1 MTFAAIMP
9 KISTRG
15 QHMPE
20 SPIRKLAPMAD
31 AAAQRGTKIYYLNI
45 GQPDIESP
53 AAALDAVKKSDLRVL
68 EYSPSAGFA
77 SYRQGL
83 ANYYQGIGL
92 NVQASDVI
100 VTTGGSEALSFAMG
114 SMLDPGDE
122 VIIPEPYY
130 ANYFGFAQALGAKV
144 VSVPSSIDSGFAL
157 PPIAELEARITPRTK
172 AVLVCNPGNPTGYV
186 YRRDELEALRDMA
199 LKHDLF
205 VIADEVYREFVYDGA
220 EAISVLSLA
229 GLEQHA
235 VLIDSVSKRYS
246 MCGARIGCMVS
257 KNTELMATAMK
268 FAQARLSPPTYEQIA
283 AEAALETPA
292 SYFEAVNAE
301 YRARRDTL
309 VRRLNAIAGVFCPTP
324 RGAFYAVAQLPV
336 DDAETFCRWMLEE
349 FSFEGATLMMAPAAG
364 FYVERSLGKRQVR
377 LAYVLK
383 QSDLERAM
391 DVLERGLASYPG
403 RTA

>member
-1 MTFAAIMP
+1 MP
-9 KISTRG
+9 KISSRG

-20 SPIRKLAPMAD
+20 SPIRKLAPLAD
-31 AAAQRGTKIYYLNI
+31 AAVQRGTRIFYLNI

-53 AAALDAVKKSDLRVL
+53 EVALEAVKQSDLKVL
-68 EYSPSAGFA
+68 EYSPSPGFA
-77 SYRQGL
+77 SYRAGL
-83 ANYYQGIGL
+83 AKYYQGIGL
-92 NVQASDVI
+92 DVQASDVI

-144 VSVPSSIDSGFAL
+144 VSVPSSIESGFAL
-157 PPIAELEARITPRTK
+157 PPISALEAVITPSTK

-246 MCGARIGCMVS
+246 MCGARIGCLVS
-257 KNTELMATAMK
+257 KNSELVATALK

-283 AEAALETPA
+283 AEAALATPP

-309 VRRLNAIAGVFCPTP
+309 VSRLNAIPGVFCPTP
-324 RGAFYAVAQLPV
+324 RGAFYAVAELPV
-336 DDAETFCRWMLEE
+336 DDAEAFCRWMLEE
-349 FSFEGATLMMAPAAG
+349 FSFEGDTVMMAPAAG
-364 FYVERSLGKRQVR
+364 FYAARSLGKRQVR

-383 QSDLERAM
+383 QAALERAM
-391 DVLERGLASYPG
+391 DVLEQGLAAYPG

>member
-1 MTFAAIMP
+1 MP

-20 SPIRKLAPMAD
+20 SPIRKLAPLAD

-53 AAALDAVKKSDLRVL
+53 AEALEAVKRSDLRVL
-68 EYSPSAGFA
+68 EYSPSPGFA
-77 SYRQGL
+77 SYRNGL
-83 ANYYQGIGL
+83 ASYYQSIGL
-92 NVQASDVI
+92 DVQASEVI

-144 VSVPSSIDSGFAL
+144 VSVPSSIESGFAL

-186 YRRDELEALRDMA
+186 YRRDEIEDLRDMA

-235 VLIDSVSKRYS
+235 VLIDSVSKRFS

-257 KNTELMATAMK
+257 KNSELMATAMK

-283 AEAALETPA
+283 AEAALATPV

-336 DDAETFCRWMLEE
+336 DDAETFCRWMLED
-349 FSFEGATLMMAPAAG
+349 FSHEGATVMMAPAAG
-364 FYVERSLGKRQVR
+364 FYAERSLGKRQVR

-391 DVLERGLASYPG
+391 DVLERGLAAYPG

>member
-1 MTFAAIMP
+1 
-9 KISTRG
+9 
-15 QHMPE
+15 MPE

-53 AAALDAVKKSDLRVL
+53 ASALDAVKRSDLRVL
-68 EYSPSAGFA
+68 EYSPSPGFA
-77 SYRQGL
+77 SYRNGL
-83 ANYYQGIGL
+83 ASYYQSIGL
-92 NVQASDVI
+92 DVQASDVI

-144 VSVPSSIDSGFAL
+144 VSVPSSIESGFAL

-283 AEAALETPA
+283 AEAALATPA

-349 FSFEGATLMMAPAAG
+349 FSHEGATVMMAPAAG
-364 FYVERSLGKRQVR
+364 FYAERSLGKRQVR

-391 DVLERGLASYPG
+391 DVLERGLAAYPG

>member
-1 MTFAAIMP
+1 MP
-9 KISTRG
+9 KISSRG

-20 SPIRKLAPMAD
+20 SPIRKLAPLAD
-31 AAAQRGTKIYYLNI
+31 AAVQRGTKIFYLNI

-53 AAALDAVKKSDLRVL
+53 SAALDAVKRSDLRVL
-68 EYSPSAGFA
+68 EYSPSPGFA
-77 SYRQGL
+77 SYRNGL
-83 ANYYQGIGL
+83 AGYYQNLGL
-92 NVQASDVI
+92 DVKASDVI

-144 VSVPSSIDSGFAL
+144 VSVPSSIESGFAL
-157 PPIAELEARITPRTK
+157 PAISALEAVITPRTK

-257 KNTELMATAMK
+257 KNAELMATALK

-283 AEAALETPA
+283 AEAALSTPA

-309 VRRLNAIAGVFCPTP
+309 VSRLNAIPGVFCPTP

-336 DDAETFCRWMLEE
+336 DDAETFCRWMLEDFAHQGE
-349 FSFEGATLMMAPAAG
+349 TVMMAPAAG
-364 FYVERSLGKRQVR
+364 FYAERSLGKRQVR

-391 DVLERGLASYPG
+391 DVLEHGLAAYPG

>member
-1 MTFAAIMP
+1 
-9 KISTRG
+9 
-15 QHMPE
+15 MPE
-20 SPIRKLAPMAD
+20 SPIRKLAPLAD
-31 AAAQRGTKIYYLNI
+31 ATVQRGTKIYYLNI

-53 AAALDAVKKSDLRVL
+53 AAALEAVKGSNLRVL

-77 SYRQGL
+77 SYRKGL
-83 ANYYQGIGL
+83 ASYYQGIGL
-92 NVQASDVI
+92 NVEANDVI

-144 VSVPSSIDSGFAL
+144 VSVPSSIESGFAL
-157 PPIAELEARITPRTK
+157 PPISALEAVITPRTK

-257 KNTELMATAMK
+257 KNAELMGTALK

-283 AEAALETPA
+283 AETALATPA

-309 VRRLNAIAGVFCPTP
+309 VKRLNAIPGVFCPTP

-336 DDAETFCRWMLEE
+336 DDAEAFCRWMLEE
-349 FSFEGATLMMAPAAG
+349 FAHQGETVMMAPAAG
-364 FYVERSLGKRQVR
+364 FYAARSLGKQQVR

-391 DVLERGLASYPG
+391 DVLEHGLAAYPG

>member
-1 MTFAAIMP
+1 MP
-9 KISTRG
+9 KISSRG
-15 QHMPE
+15 QQMPE
-20 SPIRKLAPMAD
+20 SPIRKLAPLAD
-31 AAAQRGTKIYYLNI
+31 AAVQRGTRIFYLNI

-53 AAALDAVKKSDLRVL
+53 EVALEAVKQSDLKVL
-68 EYSPSAGFA
+68 EYSPSPGFA
-77 SYRQGL
+77 SYRAGL
-83 ANYYQGIGL
+83 AKYYQGIGL
-92 NVQASDVI
+92 DVHASDVI

-144 VSVPSSIDSGFAL
+144 VSVPSSIESGFAL
-157 PPIAELEARITPRTK
+157 PPISALEAVITPRTK
-172 AVLVCNPGNPTGYV
+172 ALLVCNPGNPTGYV

-246 MCGARIGCMVS
+246 MCGARIGCLVS
-257 KNTELMATAMK
+257 KNSELMATALK

-283 AEAALETPA
+283 AEAALATPP

-301 YRARRDTL
+301 YCARRDTL
-309 VRRLNAIAGVFCPTP
+309 VSRLNAIPGVFCPTP
-324 RGAFYAVAQLPV
+324 RGAFYAVAELPV
-336 DDAETFCRWMLEE
+336 DDAEAFCRWMLEE
-349 FSFEGATLMMAPAAG
+349 FSFEGDTVMMAPAAG
-364 FYVERSLGKRQVR
+364 FYAERSLGKRQVR

-383 QSDLERAM
+383 QAALERAM
-391 DVLERGLASYPG
+391 DVLEQGLAAYPG

>member
-1 MTFAAIMP
+1 
-9 KISTRG
+9 
-15 QHMPE
+15 MPE

-53 AAALDAVKKSDLRVL
+53 ATALDAVKRSDLRVL

-77 SYRQGL
+77 SYRKGL
-83 ANYYQGIGL
+83 ASYYQGIGL
-92 NVQASDVI
+92 DVQASDVI

-144 VSVPSSIDSGFAL
+144 VSVPSSIESGFAL

-283 AEAALETPA
+283 AEAALATPA

-336 DDAETFCRWMLEE
+336 DDAETFCRWMLEV
-349 FSFEGATLMMAPAAG
+349 FSHEGATVMMAPAAG
-364 FYVERSLGKRQVR
+364 FYAERSLGKRQVR

-391 DVLERGLASYPG
+391 DVLERGLAAYPG

>member
-1 MTFAAIMP
+1 
-9 KISTRG
+9 
-15 QHMPE
+15 MPE
-20 SPIRKLAPMAD
+20 SPIRKLAPSAE
-31 AAAQRGTKIYYLNI
+31 AAAKRGTKIYYLNI
-45 GQPDIESP
+45 GQPDIDSP
-53 AAALDAVKKSDLRVL
+53 SQALDAVKDSNLRVL

-77 SYRQGL
+77 SYREGL
-83 ANYYQGIGL
+83 AKYYRGIGL
-92 NVQASDVI
+92 HVEAQDVL

-114 SMLDPGDE
+114 CILDPGDE
-122 VIIPEPYY
+122 VLIPEPYY

-144 VSVPSSIDSGFAL
+144 VSVPSSIQSGFAL
-157 PPIAELEARITPRTK
+157 PPIADLEARITARTK

-220 EAISVLSLA
+220 EAISVMSLA

-257 KNTELMATAMK
+257 KNSDLMGTALK

-283 AEAALETPA
+283 AEAALATPA
-292 SYFEAVNAE
+292 SYFKEVNAE
-301 YRARRDTL
+301 YTARRDTL
-309 VRRLNAIAGVFCPTP
+309 VRRLNAMSGVFCPKP
-324 RGAFYAVAQLPV
+324 RGAFYAVAELPV
-336 DDAETFCRWMLEE
+336 DDAEAFCRWMIEDFTHNGE
-349 FSFEGATLMMAPAAG
+349 TVMMAPAAG
-364 FYVERSLGKRQVR
+364 FYADRSLGKRQVR

-391 DVLERGLASYPG
+391 DVLEQGLASYPG
-403 RTA
+403 RTL

>member
-1 MTFAAIMP
+1 
-9 KISTRG
+9 
-15 QHMPE
+15 MPE
-20 SPIRKLAPMAD
+20 SPIRKLAPLAD
-31 AAAQRGTKIYYLNI
+31 AAVQRGTRIFYLNI

-53 AAALDAVKKSDLRVL
+53 ELALEAVKQSDLKVL
-68 EYSPSAGFA
+68 EYSPSPGFA
-77 SYRQGL
+77 SYRAGL
-83 ANYYQGIGL
+83 AKYYQGIGL
-92 NVQASDVI
+92 DVHASDVI

-144 VSVPSSIDSGFAL
+144 VSVPSSIESGFAL
-157 PPIAELEARITPRTK
+157 PPISALEAVITPRTK
-172 AVLVCNPGNPTGYV
+172 ALLVCNPGNPTGYV

-246 MCGARIGCMVS
+246 MCGARIGCLVS
-257 KNTELMATAMK
+257 KNSELMATALK

-283 AEAALETPA
+283 AEAALATPP

-301 YRARRDTL
+301 YCARRDTL
-309 VRRLNAIAGVFCPTP
+309 VSRLNAIPGVFCPTP
-324 RGAFYAVAQLPV
+324 RGAFYAVAELPV
-336 DDAETFCRWMLEE
+336 DDAEAFCRWMLEE
-349 FSFEGATLMMAPAAG
+349 FSFEGDTVMMAPAAG
-364 FYVERSLGKRQVR
+364 FYAERSLGKRQVR

-383 QSDLERAM
+383 QAALERAM
-391 DVLERGLASYPG
+391 DVLEQGLAAYPG

>member
-1 MTFAAIMP
+1 VTFATIMP
-9 KISTRG
+9 KISSRG

-20 SPIRKLAPMAD
+20 SPIRKLAPLAD
-31 AAAQRGTKIYYLNI
+31 AAVQRGTKIYYLNI

-53 AAALDAVKKSDLRVL
+53 AAALEAVKGSNLRVL
-68 EYSPSAGFA
+68 EYSPSPGFA
-77 SYRQGL
+77 SYRKGL
-83 ANYYQGIGL
+83 ASYYQGIGL
-92 NVQASDVI
+92 NVEANDVI

-144 VSVPSSIDSGFAL
+144 VSVPSSIESGFAL
-157 PPIAELEARITPRTK
+157 PPISALEAVITPRTK

-257 KNTELMATAMK
+257 KNAELMGTALK
-268 FAQARLSPPTYEQIA
+268 FAQARLSPPTFEQIA
-283 AEAALETPA
+283 AEAALATPA

-309 VRRLNAIAGVFCPTP
+309 VKRLNAIPGVFCPTP

-336 DDAETFCRWMLEE
+336 DDAEAFCRWMLEE
-349 FSFEGATLMMAPAAG
+349 FAHQGETVMMAPAAG
-364 FYVERSLGKRQVR
+364 FYAARSLGKQQVR

-391 DVLERGLASYPG
+391 DVLEHGLAAYPG

>member
-1 MTFAAIMP
+1 MP

-53 AAALDAVKKSDLRVL
+53 AAALDAVKRSDLRVL

-77 SYRQGL
+77 TYRKGL
-83 ANYYQGIGL
+83 ASYYQGIGL
-92 NVQASDVI
+92 DVEASDVI

-144 VSVPSSIDSGFAL
+144 VSVPSSIESGFAL

-186 YRRDELEALRDMA
+186 YHRDELEALRDMA

-283 AEAALETPA
+283 AEAALATPA

-349 FSFEGATLMMAPAAG
+349 FSHEGATVMMAPAAG
-364 FYVERSLGKRQVR
+364 FYAKRSLGKRQVR

-383 QSDLERAM
+383 QSDLECAM
-391 DVLERGLASYPG
+391 DALERGLAAYPG

>member
-1 MTFAAIMP
+1 
-9 KISTRG
+9 
-15 QHMPE
+15 MPE

-53 AAALDAVKKSDLRVL
+53 AAALDAVKRSDLRVL

-77 SYRQGL
+77 TYRKGL
-83 ANYYQGIGL
+83 ASYYQGIGL
-92 NVQASDVI
+92 DVEASDVI

-144 VSVPSSIDSGFAL
+144 VSVPSSIESGFAL

-186 YRRDELEALRDMA
+186 YHRDELEALRDMA

-283 AEAALETPA
+283 AEAALATPA

-349 FSFEGATLMMAPAAG
+349 FSHEGATVMMAPAAG
-364 FYVERSLGKRQVR
+364 FYAKRSLGKRQVR

-391 DVLERGLASYPG
+391 DVLERGLAAYPG

>member
-1 MTFAAIMP
+1 
-9 KISTRG
+9 
-15 QHMPE
+15 MPE
-20 SPIRKLAPMAD
+20 SPIRKLAPLAD
-31 AAAQRGTKIYYLNI
+31 AAVQRGTKIFYLNI

-53 AAALDAVKKSDLRVL
+53 SAALDAVKRSDLRVL
-68 EYSPSAGFA
+68 EYSPSPGFA
-77 SYRQGL
+77 SYRNGL
-83 ANYYQGIGL
+83 AGYYQNLGL
-92 NVQASDVI
+92 DVKASDVI

-144 VSVPSSIDSGFAL
+144 VSVPSSIESGFAL
-157 PPIAELEARITPRTK
+157 PAISDLEAVITPRTK

-257 KNTELMATAMK
+257 KNAELMATALK

-283 AEAALETPA
+283 AETALSTPA

-309 VRRLNAIAGVFCPTP
+309 VSRLNAIPGVFCPTP

-336 DDAETFCRWMLEE
+336 DDAETFCRWMLEDFAHQGE
-349 FSFEGATLMMAPAAG
+349 TVMMAPAAG
-364 FYVERSLGKRQVR
+364 FYAERSLGKRQVR

-391 DVLERGLASYPG
+391 DVLEHGLAAYPG

>member
-1 MTFAAIMP
+1 MP
-9 KISTRG
+9 KISSRG

-20 SPIRKLAPMAD
+20 SPIRKLAPLAD
-31 AAAQRGTKIYYLNI
+31 AAVQRGTRIFYLNI

-53 AAALDAVKKSDLRVL
+53 EVALEAVKQSDLKVL
-68 EYSPSAGFA
+68 EYSPSPGFA
-77 SYRQGL
+77 SYRAGL
-83 ANYYQGIGL
+83 AKYYQGIGL
-92 NVQASDVI
+92 DVQASDVI

-144 VSVPSSIDSGFAL
+144 VSVPSSIESGFAL
-157 PPIAELEARITPRTK
+157 PPISALEAVITPRTK

-246 MCGARIGCMVS
+246 MCGARIGCLVS
-257 KNTELMATAMK
+257 KNSELMATALK

-283 AEAALETPA
+283 AEAALATPP

-301 YRARRDTL
+301 YCARRDTL
-309 VRRLNAIAGVFCPTP
+309 VSRLNAIPGVFCPTP
-324 RGAFYAVAQLPV
+324 RGAFYAVAELPV
-336 DDAETFCRWMLEE
+336 DDAEAFCRWMLEE
-349 FSFEGATLMMAPAAG
+349 FSFEGDTVMMAPAAG
-364 FYVERSLGKRQVR
+364 FYAERSLGKRQVR

-383 QSDLERAM
+383 QAALERAM
-391 DVLERGLASYPG
+391 DVLEQGLAAYPG

>member
-1 MTFAAIMP
+1 
-9 KISTRG
+9 
-15 QHMPE
+15 MPE
-20 SPIRKLAPMAD
+20 SPIRKLAPLAD

-53 AAALDAVKKSDLRVL
+53 AEALEAVKRSDLRVL
-68 EYSPSAGFA
+68 EYSPSPGFA
-77 SYRQGL
+77 SYRNGL
-83 ANYYQGIGL
+83 ASYYQGIGL
-92 NVQASDVI
+92 DVQASDVI

-144 VSVPSSIDSGFAL
+144 VSVPSSIESGFAL

-257 KNTELMATAMK
+257 KNSELMATAMK

-283 AEAALETPA
+283 AEAALATPA

-349 FSFEGATLMMAPAAG
+349 FSYEGATVMMAPAAG
-364 FYVERSLGKRQVR
+364 FYAERSLGKRQVR

-391 DVLERGLASYPG
+391 DVLERGLAAYPG

>member
-1 MTFAAIMP
+1 
-9 KISTRG
+9 
-15 QHMPE
+15 MPE
-20 SPIRKLAPMAD
+20 SPIRKLAPLAD
-31 AAAQRGTKIYYLNI
+31 AAVQRGTKIYYLNI

-53 AAALDAVKKSDLRVL
+53 AAALEAVKGSNLRVL

-77 SYRQGL
+77 SYRKGL
-83 ANYYQGIGL
+83 ASYYQGIGL
-92 NVQASDVI
+92 NVEANDVI

-144 VSVPSSIDSGFAL
+144 VSVPSSIESGFAL
-157 PPIAELEARITPRTK
+157 PPISALEAVITPRTK

-257 KNTELMATAMK
+257 KNAELMGTALK

-283 AEAALETPA
+283 AEAALATPA

-309 VRRLNAIAGVFCPTP
+309 VKRLNAIPGVFCPTP

-336 DDAETFCRWMLEE
+336 DDAEAFCRWMLEE
-349 FSFEGATLMMAPAAG
+349 FAHQGETVMMAPAAG
-364 FYVERSLGKRQVR
+364 FYAARSLGKQQVR

-391 DVLERGLASYPG
+391 DVLELGLAAYPG

>member
-1 MTFAAIMP
+1 
-9 KISTRG
+9 
-15 QHMPE
+15 
-20 SPIRKLAPMAD
+20 
-31 AAAQRGTKIYYLNI
+31 
-45 GQPDIESP
+45 
-53 AAALDAVKKSDLRVL
+53 
-68 EYSPSAGFA
+68 
-77 SYRQGL
+77 
-83 ANYYQGIGL
+83 
-92 NVQASDVI
+92 
-100 VTTGGSEALSFAMG
+100 
-114 SMLDPGDE
+114 
-122 VIIPEPYY
+122 
-130 ANYFGFAQALGAKV
+130 
-144 VSVPSSIDSGFAL
+144 
-157 PPIAELEARITPRTK
+157 
-172 AVLVCNPGNPTGYV
+172 
-186 YRRDELEALRDMA
+186 MA

-283 AEAALETPA
+283 AEAALATPA

-349 FSFEGATLMMAPAAG
+349 FSFEGATVMMAPAAG
-364 FYVERSLGKRQVR
+364 FYAERSLGKRQVR

-391 DVLERGLASYPG
+391 DVLEHGLASYPG

>member
-1 MTFAAIMP
+1 
-9 KISTRG
+9 
-15 QHMPE
+15 MPE
-20 SPIRKLAPMAD
+20 SPIRKLAPLAD
-31 AAAQRGTKIYYLNI
+31 AAVQRGTKIYYLNI

-53 AAALDAVKKSDLRVL
+53 AAALEAVKGSNLRVL

-77 SYRQGL
+77 SYRKGL
-83 ANYYQGIGL
+83 ASYYQGIGL
-92 NVQASDVI
+92 NVEANDVI

-114 SMLDPGDE
+114 SMLDPGDQ

-144 VSVPSSIDSGFAL
+144 VSVPSSIESGFAL
-157 PPIAELEARITPRTK
+157 PPISALEAVITPRTK

-257 KNTELMATAMK
+257 KNAELMGTALK

-283 AEAALETPA
+283 AEAALATPA

-309 VRRLNAIAGVFCPTP
+309 VKRLNAIPGVFCPTP

-336 DDAETFCRWMLEE
+336 DDAEAFCRWMLEE
-349 FSFEGATLMMAPAAG
+349 FAHQGETVMMAPAAG
-364 FYVERSLGKRQVR
+364 FYAARSLGKQQVR

-391 DVLERGLASYPG
+391 DVLEHGLAAYPG

>member
-1 MTFAAIMP
+1 MP
-9 KISTRG
+9 KISSRG
-15 QHMPE
+15 QQMPE
-20 SPIRKLAPMAD
+20 SPIRKLAPLAD
-31 AAAQRGTKIYYLNI
+31 AAVQRGTHIFYLNI

-53 AAALDAVKKSDLRVL
+53 EVALEAVKQSDLKVL
-68 EYSPSAGFA
+68 EYSPSPGFA
-77 SYRQGL
+77 SYRAGL
-83 ANYYQGIGL
+83 AKYYQGIGL
-92 NVQASDVI
+92 DVQASDVI

-144 VSVPSSIDSGFAL
+144 VSVPSSIESGFAL
-157 PPIAELEARITPRTK
+157 PPISALEAVITPRTK

-246 MCGARIGCMVS
+246 MCGARIGCLVS
-257 KNTELMATAMK
+257 KNSELMATALK

-283 AEAALETPA
+283 AEAALATPP

-301 YRARRDTL
+301 YCARRDTL
-309 VRRLNAIAGVFCPTP
+309 VSRLNAIPGVFCPTP
-324 RGAFYAVAQLPV
+324 RGAFYAVAELPV
-336 DDAETFCRWMLEE
+336 DDAEAFCRWMLEE
-349 FSFEGATLMMAPAAG
+349 FSFEGDTVMMAPAAG
-364 FYVERSLGKRQVR
+364 FYAARSLGKRQVR

-383 QSDLERAM
+383 QAALERAM
-391 DVLERGLASYPG
+391 DVLEQGLAAYPG

>member
-1 MTFAAIMP
+1 
-9 KISTRG
+9 
-15 QHMPE
+15 MPE

-53 AAALDAVKKSDLRVL
+53 AAALDAVKRSDLRVL

-77 SYRQGL
+77 TYRKGL
-83 ANYYQGIGL
+83 ASYYQGIGL
-92 NVQASDVI
+92 DVEASDVI

-144 VSVPSSIDSGFAL
+144 VSVPSSIESGFAL

-186 YRRDELEALRDMA
+186 YHRDELEALRDMA

-246 MCGARIGCMVS
+246 LCGARIGCMVS

-283 AEAALETPA
+283 AEAALATPA

-349 FSFEGATLMMAPAAG
+349 FSHEGATVMMAPAAG
-364 FYVERSLGKRQVR
+364 FYAKRSLGKRQVR

-391 DVLERGLASYPG
+391 DALERGLAAYPG

>member
-1 MTFAAIMP
+1 
-9 KISTRG
+9 
-15 QHMPE
+15 MPE
-20 SPIRKLAPMAD
+20 SPIRKLAPLAD
-31 AAAQRGTKIYYLNI
+31 AAVQRGTKIYYLNI

-53 AAALDAVKKSDLRVL
+53 DAALEAVKGSNLRVL

-77 SYRQGL
+77 SYRKGL
-83 ANYYQGIGL
+83 ASYYQGIGL
-92 NVQASDVI
+92 NVEANDVI

-144 VSVPSSIDSGFAL
+144 VSVPSSIESGFAL
-157 PPIAELEARITPRTK
+157 PPISALEAVITPRTK

-257 KNTELMATAMK
+257 KNAELMGTALK
-268 FAQARLSPPTYEQIA
+268 FAQTRLSPPTYEQIA
-283 AEAALETPA
+283 AEAALATPA

-309 VRRLNAIAGVFCPTP
+309 VKRLNAIPGVFCPTP

-336 DDAETFCRWMLEE
+336 DDAEAFCRWMLEE
-349 FSFEGATLMMAPAAG
+349 FAHKGETVMMAPAAG
-364 FYVERSLGKRQVR
+364 FYAARSLGKQQVR

-391 DVLERGLASYPG
+391 DVLEHGLAAYPG

>member
-1 MTFAAIMP
+1 
-9 KISTRG
+9 
-15 QHMPE
+15 MPE
-20 SPIRKLAPMAD
+20 SPIRKLAPLAD
-31 AAAQRGTKIYYLNI
+31 AAVQRGTRIFYLNI

-53 AAALDAVKKSDLRVL
+53 EVALEAVKQSDLKVL
-68 EYSPSAGFA
+68 EYSPSPGFA
-77 SYRQGL
+77 SYRAGL
-83 ANYYQGIGL
+83 AKYYQGIGL
-92 NVQASDVI
+92 DVQASDVI

-144 VSVPSSIDSGFAL
+144 VSVPSSIESGFAL
-157 PPIAELEARITPRTK
+157 PPISALEAVITPRTK

-246 MCGARIGCMVS
+246 MCGARIGCLVS
-257 KNTELMATAMK
+257 KNSELMATALK

-283 AEAALETPA
+283 AEAALATPP

-301 YRARRDTL
+301 YCARRDTL
-309 VRRLNAIAGVFCPTP
+309 VSRLNAIPGVFCPTP
-324 RGAFYAVAQLPV
+324 RGAFYAVAELPV
-336 DDAETFCRWMLEE
+336 DDAEAFCRWMLEE
-349 FSFEGATLMMAPAAG
+349 FSFEGDTVMMAPAAG
-364 FYVERSLGKRQVR
+364 FYAERSLGKRQVR

-383 QSDLERAM
+383 QAALERAM
-391 DVLERGLASYPG
+391 DVLEQGLAAYPG

>member
-1 MTFAAIMP
+1 
-9 KISTRG
+9 
-15 QHMPE
+15 MPE
-20 SPIRKLAPMAD
+20 SPIRKLAPLAD
-31 AAAQRGTKIYYLNI
+31 AAVQRGTKIYYLNI

-53 AAALDAVKKSDLRVL
+53 AAALEAVKGSNLRVL

-77 SYRQGL
+77 SYRKGL
-83 ANYYQGIGL
+83 ASYYQGIGL
-92 NVQASDVI
+92 NVEANDVI

-144 VSVPSSIDSGFAL
+144 VSVPSSIESGFTL
-157 PPIAELEARITPRTK
+157 PPISALEAVITPRTK

-257 KNTELMATAMK
+257 KNAELMGTALK

-283 AEAALETPA
+283 AEAALATPA

-309 VRRLNAIAGVFCPTP
+309 VKRLNAIPGVFCPTP

-336 DDAETFCRWMLEE
+336 DDAEAFCRWMLEE
-349 FSFEGATLMMAPAAG
+349 FAHQGETVMMAPAAG
-364 FYVERSLGKRQVR
+364 FYAARSLGKQQVR

-383 QSDLERAM
+383 QSDLDRAM
-391 DVLERGLASYPG
+391 DVLEHGLAAYPG

>member
-1 MTFAAIMP
+1 
-9 KISTRG
+9 
-15 QHMPE
+15 MPE
-20 SPIRKLAPMAD
+20 SPIRKLAPLAD
-31 AAAQRGTKIYYLNI
+31 AAIQRGTKIYYLNI

-53 AAALDAVKKSDLRVL
+53 TEALEAVKRSDLRVL
-68 EYSPSAGFA
+68 EYSPSPGFA
-77 SYRQGL
+77 SYRNGL
-83 ANYYQGIGL
+83 ATYYQGIGL
-92 NVQASDVI
+92 DVAAQDVI

-144 VSVPSSIDSGFAL
+144 VSVPSSIESGFAL
-157 PPIAELEARITPRTK
+157 PPISELEAQITPRTK

-229 GLEQHA
+229 GLDQHA

-246 MCGARIGCMVS
+246 MCGARIGCLVS
-257 KNTELMATAMK
+257 KNAELMATAMK

-283 AEAALETPA
+283 AEAALATPA
-292 SYFEAVNAE
+292 SYFDAVNAE

-309 VRRLNAIAGVFCPTP
+309 VSRLNAIPGVFCPSP
-324 RGAFYAVAQLPV
+324 RGAFYAVAELPV
-336 DDAETFCRWMLEE
+336 DDAEAFCRWMLEA
-349 FSFEGATLMMAPAAG
+349 FSHEGATVMMAPAAG
-364 FYVERSLGKRQVR
+364 FYAQRSLGKRQVR

-391 DVLERGLASYPG
+391 DVLELGLAAYPG
-403 RTA
+403 RTS

>member
-1 MTFAAIMP
+1 
-9 KISTRG
+9 
-15 QHMPE
+15 MPE
-20 SPIRKLAPMAD
+20 SPIRKLAPLAD
-31 AAAQRGTKIYYLNI
+31 AAVQRGTRIFYLNI

-53 AAALDAVKKSDLRVL
+53 EVALEAVKQSDLKVL
-68 EYSPSAGFA
+68 EYSPSPGFA
-77 SYRQGL
+77 SYRAGL
-83 ANYYQGIGL
+83 AKYYQGIGL
-92 NVQASDVI
+92 DVQASDVI

-144 VSVPSSIDSGFAL
+144 VSVPSSIESGFAL
-157 PPIAELEARITPRTK
+157 PPISALEAVITPRTK

-246 MCGARIGCMVS
+246 MCGARIGCLVS
-257 KNTELMATAMK
+257 KNSELMATALK

-283 AEAALETPA
+283 AEAALATPP

-309 VRRLNAIAGVFCPTP
+309 VSRLNAIPGVFCPTP
-324 RGAFYAVAQLPV
+324 RGAFYAVAELPV
-336 DDAETFCRWMLEE
+336 DDAEAFCRWMLEE
-349 FSFEGATLMMAPAAG
+349 FSFEGDTVMMAPAAG
-364 FYVERSLGKRQVR
+364 FYAERSLGKRQVR

-383 QSDLERAM
+383 QAALERAM
-391 DVLERGLASYPG
+391 DVLEQGLAAYPG

>member
-1 MTFAAIMP
+1 MP
-9 KISTRG
+9 KISSRG
-15 QHMPE
+15 QQMPE
-20 SPIRKLAPMAD
+20 SPIRKLAPLAD
-31 AAAQRGTKIYYLNI
+31 AAVQRGTRIFYLNI

-53 AAALDAVKKSDLRVL
+53 ELALEAVKQSDLKVL
-68 EYSPSAGFA
+68 EYSPSPGFA
-77 SYRQGL
+77 SYRAGL
-83 ANYYQGIGL
+83 AKYYQGIGL
-92 NVQASDVI
+92 DVQASDVI

-144 VSVPSSIDSGFAL
+144 VSVPSSIESGFAL
-157 PPIAELEARITPRTK
+157 PPISALEAVITPRTK

-199 LKHDLF
+199 IKHDLF

-246 MCGARIGCMVS
+246 MCGARIGCLVS
-257 KNTELMATAMK
+257 KNSELMATALK

-283 AEAALETPA
+283 AEAALATPP

-301 YRARRDTL
+301 YCARRDTL
-309 VRRLNAIAGVFCPTP
+309 VSRLNAIPGVFCPTP
-324 RGAFYAVAQLPV
+324 RGAFYAVAELPV
-336 DDAETFCRWMLEE
+336 DDAEAFCRWMLEE
-349 FSFEGATLMMAPAAG
+349 FSFEGDTVMMAPAAG
-364 FYVERSLGKRQVR
+364 FYAARSLGKRQVR

-383 QSDLERAM
+383 QAALERAM
-391 DVLERGLASYPG
+391 DVLEQGLAAYPG

>member
-1 MTFAAIMP
+1 
-9 KISTRG
+9 
-15 QHMPE
+15 MPE
-20 SPIRKLAPMAD
+20 SPIRKLAPLAD

-53 AAALDAVKKSDLRVL
+53 AEALEAVKRSDLRVL
-68 EYSPSAGFA
+68 EYSPSPGFA
-77 SYRQGL
+77 SYRNGL
-83 ANYYQGIGL
+83 ASYYQGIGL
-92 NVQASDVI
+92 DVQASDVI

-144 VSVPSSIDSGFAL
+144 VSVPSSIESGFAL

-257 KNTELMATAMK
+257 KNSELMATAMK

-283 AEAALETPA
+283 AEAALATPA

-349 FSFEGATLMMAPAAG
+349 FSHDGATVMMAPAAG
-364 FYVERSLGKRQVR
+364 FYAERSLGKRQVR

-391 DVLERGLASYPG
+391 DVLERGLAAYPG